1 MVEKIDSD
9 LLERLPKSLKKF
21 YEILEELEV
30 QDK

>member
-1 MVEKIDSD
+1 MEEMEKEFLD
-9 LLERLPKSLKKF
+9 RLPKSLKKF